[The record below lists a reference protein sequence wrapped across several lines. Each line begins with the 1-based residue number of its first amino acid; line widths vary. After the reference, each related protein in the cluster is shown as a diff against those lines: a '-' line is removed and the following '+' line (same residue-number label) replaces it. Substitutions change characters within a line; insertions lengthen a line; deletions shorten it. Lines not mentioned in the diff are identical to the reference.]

1 MFEVTASV
9 GRFESIIIQSSKRVS
24 ASALALTFIREER
37 FSNISI
43 SVRLLLIRVAATLGL
58 TSKKNI
64 LLDFGTM
71 AEKKL

>member
-1 MFEVTASV
+1 MFEVTVSV
-9 GRFESIIIQSSKRVS
+9 GWFESIIIQSSKRVS
-24 ASALALTFIREER
+24 ASALALTFFREER
-37 FSNISI
+37 FSNISM